1 MGEKKTVRVSR
12 QAVELA
18 RLHVEA
24 ARKAGRKPE
33 PGLAR
38 IATARPEPARSPAP
52 AAVPYRVS
60 DAAARLVGARRS
72 TYTDRRPLRW
82 RTVPFVVTSA
92 PLPVPDHGRNLT

>member
-1 MGEKKTVRVSR
+1 MSEKKTVKVSR

-38 IATARPEPARSPAP
+38 IATARPEPTPGATPA
-52 AAVPYRVS
+52 
-60 DAAARLVGARRS
+60 
-72 TYTDRRPLRW
+72 
-82 RTVPFVVTSA
+82 
-92 PLPVPDHGRNLT
+92 